1 MPIKIL
7 EATLQNQIAAGEV
20 LERPASALKELLEN
34 SLDAKAKSIF
44 VSLDGG
50 GRRIVIQDDGEGIPA
65 EELELALTRHA
76 TSKIASIEDLTT
88 LYSFGFRGEALPS
101 IASVSRLSLS
111 SITKDQDSAARVN
124 VEFGRIDSPLPTAL
138 GKGTKIELDDLFA
151 NVPARLKFMKTPATE
166 LKRCQDIFSRVC
178 LAHLDVDFELEIGGR
193 PSWHFF
199 AGQNLLTRLQTLWP
213 PQITDKL
220 LAVDHSFARLKIR
233 GYVGAPETA
242 QARADRILFYVNN
255 RPVQNK
261 LLLQALRQGYK
272 GRLLTKEY
280 PQAILFITMPP
291 EMVDVNAHP
300 AKSEVR
306 FRDEKGLF
314 SFFLHALEKPLAA
327 SNISFSAE
335 NTFPAKSSSAQPV
348 FSSLPDPRQ
357 EQEKFHATRSGASLF
372 GDASPWDNLPPSRP
386 RAVAEP
392 QAAWEPGPQPAFFPP
407 PQAAQ
412 MPQPQSALPDIHV
425 QPQQPAG
432 QTDLK
437 CLGQIA
443 NTYLILTCNDRLL
456 LMDQH
461 AAHERIL
468 FHRFRNQEKPN
479 RTRLAIPLEIPLHP
493 AHIEQLEQ
501 VWEQLTALGFLLE
514 RPSPQLLRLVA
525 LPSLLESSKAKEFLE
540 SVLQGKETTLDN
552 MWAMLACRSAIK
564 AGDHLE
570 PNDIQHLLEQWLNCP
585 QKEFCP
591 HGRPS
596 VLDFDCRELEKM
608 FKRK

>member
-1 MPIKIL
+1 MSIKIL

-20 LERPASALKELLEN
+20 LERPASAIKELLEN
-34 SLDAKAKSIF
+34 SLDAGAKSIF
-44 VSLDGG
+44 VGLDGG
-50 GRRIVIQDDGEGIPA
+50 GRRILIQDDGEGIPA
-65 EELELALTRHA
+65 GELELALTRHA
-76 TSKIASIEDLTT
+76 TSKIASIEDLNAIH
-88 LYSFGFRGEALPS
+88 SFGFRGEALPS
-101 IASVSRLSLS
+101 IASVSRLDLA
-111 SITKDQDSAARVN
+111 SITKDQDGAMQVH
-124 VEFGRIDSPLPTAL
+124 VEFGRIDSPVPTAL
-138 GKGTKIELDDLFA
+138 AKGTKIEISDLFA
-151 NVPARLKFMKTPATE
+151 NVPARLKFMKTPTTE
-166 LKRCQDIFSRVC
+166 VKRCQDVFSRVC

-193 PSWHFF
+193 PSWRFL
-199 AGQNLLTRLQTLWP
+199 AGQSLLARLQILWP

-220 LAVDHSFARLKIR
+220 LEVNHAFAQLQIR

-280 PQAILFITMPP
+280 PQAVLFITMPP

-300 AKSEVR
+300 TKSEVR

-314 SFFLHALEKPLAA
+314 SFLLHALEKPLSA
-327 SNISFSAE
+327 SNISFTAE
-335 NTFPAKSSSAQPV
+335 ISSQEPA
-348 FSSLPDPRQ
+348 FSSPIQPPRPLQ
-357 EQEKFHATRSGASLF
+357 EKEKFHSTRSGANLF
-372 GDASPWDNLPPSRP
+372 SSSDLWNEPAGRHNS
-386 RAVAEP
+386 VAEP
-392 QAAWEPGPQPAFFPP
+392 QSKWEAKPQPTLFSPPQQEQAAPQPAPHN
-407 PQAAQ
+407 
-412 MPQPQSALPDIHV
+412 IHV
-425 QPQQPAG
+425 QPEQNPTEEQLAG
-432 QTDLK
+432 LT

-443 NTYLILTCNDRLL
+443 NTYLILKYNDRLL

-468 FHRFRNQEKPN
+468 FHRFRNQEKPS
-479 RTRLAIPLEIPLHP
+479 RSRLAIPLEIPLHP
-493 AHIEQLEQ
+493 AHIDQLEQ
-501 VWEQLTALGFLLE
+501 VWEQLLSLGFILE
-514 RPSPQLLRLVA
+514 RPKPELLRLVA
-525 LPSLLESSKAKEFLE
+525 LPTLLDSPKAKEFIE
-540 SVLQGKETTLDN
+540 SVLQGKETTLDG

-564 AGDHLE
+564 AGDHLA

-596 VLDFDCRELEKM
+596 VLDFDCRDLEKM

>member
-34 SLDAKAKSIF
+34 SLDAKAKNIF

-50 GRRIVIQDDGEGIPA
+50 GRQIVIQDDGHGIA
-65 EELELALTRHA
+65 ANELELALTRHA
-76 TSKIASIEDLTT
+76 TSKIASIEDLNT

-111 SITKDQDSAARVN
+111 SITKGSQNATKVN
-124 VEFGRIDSPLPTAL
+124 VEFGRIDPPAPTAL
-138 GKGTKIELDDLFA
+138 ARGTKIEISDLFA
-151 NVPARLKFMKTPATE
+151 NVPARLKFMKTPTTE

-178 LAHLDVDFELEIGGR
+178 LAHTDVDFELEIGGR

-199 AGQNLLTRLQTLWP
+199 AGQDLLTRLQTLWP

-220 LAVDHSFARLKIR
+220 LEVDHSFAQLRIH

-280 PQAILFITMPP
+280 PQAVLFITMPP

-327 SNISFSAE
+327 STITFSPD
-335 NTFPAKSSSAQPV
+335 NTFTAPQPSAQPA
-348 FSSLPDPRQ
+348 FSPLPPKQ
-357 EQEKFHATRSGASLF
+357 EQEKFHATKSGASLF
-372 GDASPWDNLPPSRP
+372 DGMYPLDEPFSGRP
-386 RAVAEP
+386 QTVAEP
-392 QAAWEPGPQPAFFPP
+392 RAAWTASPEPAFFPP
-407 PQAAQ
+407 PSEANAPKEQAPDIHVHRQ
-412 MPQPQSALPDIHV
+412 QPQSAK
-425 QPQQPAG
+425 QAG
-432 QTDLK
+432 LQ

-443 NTYLILTCNDRLL
+443 NTYLILTYNDRLL

-468 FHRFRNQEKPN
+468 FHRFRNQEKPG
-479 RTRLAIPLEIPLHP
+479 RSRLAIPLEIPLHP
-493 AHIEQLEQ
+493 AHIEQLERI
-501 VWEQLTALGFLLE
+501 WDQLLSLGFLLE

-525 LPSLLESSKAKEFLE
+525 LPTLLEPAKAREFIE

-596 VLDFDCRELEKM
+596 VLDFDCGDLEKM